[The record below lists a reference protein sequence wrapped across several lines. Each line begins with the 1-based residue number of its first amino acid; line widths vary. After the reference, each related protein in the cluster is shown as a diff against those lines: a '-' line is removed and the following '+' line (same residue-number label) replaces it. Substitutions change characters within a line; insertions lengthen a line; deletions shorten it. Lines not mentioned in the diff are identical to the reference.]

1 MSVEHRSG
9 FVTIAGAPNVGK
21 STFLNRVLGEK
32 IAITSQK
39 PQTTRNRV
47 TGILTRPE
55 VQLVFVDTP
64 GIHAARSRLNR
75 NLVQIA
81 LQAIA
86 ETDAVLLM
94 TDTYRE
100 ARAQIE
106 PATQALA
113 RQPKP
118 VVLAIN
124 KIDLIPKPELLPL
137 IDHYQRLMEFSAIV
151 PISALNGQGVEEV
164 VAELARLLPAGPALF
179 PEDMI
184 TDQPERFLAA
194 EFIREKVFNLTEKE
208 VPYATAVEIE
218 DWQEEEG
225 LLRIYATIYAE
236 RDTQKAILI
245 GAGGQMLKRI
255 GTEARRDLEALLG
268 TRIFLQLWVR
278 VRKGWRES
286 PRALQELGLE
296 PTKR

>member
-1 MSVEHRSG
+1 MEHRSG

-124 KIDLIPKPELLPL
+124 KIDLIPKPKLLPL

-164 VAELARLLPAGPALF
+164 VSELARLLPAGPALF

-236 RDTQKAILI
+236 RDAQKAILI

-268 TRIFLQLWVR
+268 THIFLQLWVR

>member
-1 MSVEHRSG
+1 VEHRSG

-164 VAELARLLPAGPALF
+164 VSELARLLPAGPALF

-236 RDTQKAILI
+236 RDAQKAILI

-268 TRIFLQLWVR
+268 THIFLQLWVR

>member
-1 MSVEHRSG
+1 MEHRSG

-164 VAELARLLPAGPALF
+164 VSELARLLPAGPALF

-236 RDTQKAILI
+236 RDAQKAILI

-268 TRIFLQLWVR
+268 THIFLQLWVR